1 MKRAR
6 RRLPLLG
13 VLGTAAI
20 LILAACGGDGDS
32 SASTADRD
40 AIDTLL
46 VRHYATPSCDDLT
59 DTGRT
64 EFGHPVPDEECAADI
79 AGQEPKDVEV
89 SDIEIDGESATAVAD
104 SFTFRLVQVDGEWL
118 IDGGA

>member
-1 MKRAR
+1 MA
-6 RRLPLLG
+6 
-13 VLGTAAI
+13 VLG
-20 LILAACGGDGDS
+20 LAACGGDGDT
-32 SASTADRD
+32 SAGTADRD

-64 EFGHPVPDEECAADI
+64 EFGHPVPDEECAANI
-79 AGQEPKDVEV
+79 AGQEPKDVEIT
-89 SDIEIDGESATAVAD
+89 DIEIDGDTATAVAD
-104 SFTFRLVQVDGEWL
+104 SFSFRFVQVDGEWL